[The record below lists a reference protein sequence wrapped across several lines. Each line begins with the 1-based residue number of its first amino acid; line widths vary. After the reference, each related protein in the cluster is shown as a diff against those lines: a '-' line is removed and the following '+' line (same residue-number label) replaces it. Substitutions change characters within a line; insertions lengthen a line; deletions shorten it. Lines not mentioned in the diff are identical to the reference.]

1 MTVGLGRVSGD
12 EVFYDLDD
20 GNSDSTRKVKQ
31 QMSKLKGNRSST
43 KTLSDNTSS
52 IMIGASALAL
62 GIIIGMYLKK

>member
-1 MTVGLGRVSGD
+1 
-12 EVFYDLDD
+12 
-20 GNSDSTRKVKQ
+20 
-31 QMSKLKGNRSST
+31 MSKLKGNRSST